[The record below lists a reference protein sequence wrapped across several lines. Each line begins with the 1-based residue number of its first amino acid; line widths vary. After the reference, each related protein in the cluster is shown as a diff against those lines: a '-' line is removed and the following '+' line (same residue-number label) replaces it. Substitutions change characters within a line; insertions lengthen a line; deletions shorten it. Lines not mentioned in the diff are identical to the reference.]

1 MKAFFNHK
9 LCRSRARS
17 RKCIS
22 VIRDREKN
30 EKEKERKKG
39 ERERGLEPNSA
50 LHKNVLGALAA
61 NAKKICECRHT
72 ENHTISNV

>member
-1 MKAFFNHK
+1 MYQ
-9 LCRSRARS
+9 
-17 RKCIS
+17 
-22 VIRDREKN
+22 RDKRQREKR
-30 EKEKERKKG
+30 KRERKKG

-50 LHKNVLGALAA
+50 LHKNVLGALAT

>member
-1 MKAFFNHK
+1 MYQ
-9 LCRSRARS
+9 
-17 RKCIS
+17 
-22 VIRDREKN
+22 RDKRQREKR
-30 EKEKERKKG
+30 KRERKKG

-72 ENHTISNV
+72 ENHTISNVGLDKSHLTQDISMY